1 MGSIHSC
8 APEVLRVWYSAAP
21 MRIFVLGVGA
31 AGSLL
36 LQQLVRQGH
45 RVSCGDR
52 DPERARRFLGK
63 ASPIPVHDVNARN
76 IRSILKAARGTQ
88 LLINACP
95 AVVNKII
102 LRAAL
107 RLRAHY
113 LDMAAHLTESPFRAE
128 QLRFAT
134 AFQHIRRTAV
144 ITAGVAPGLT
154 NLLIAAG
161 ADLLDTVETVYV
173 RLYEATESDSP
184 VSQWSA
190 EVAFDEA
197 VSRPRLYRHGRFRL
211 GQRFSGREIF
221 RFPAPIGPA
230 SVVLAAQDEVV
241 TVPHVIPLRTM
252 DAKIGGA
259 DIEQLRRWYR
269 QGKLRKSRGLVPSQ
283 FPRTPTPGTVNQ
295 LLRRGILHNARFA
308 AAVIVEG
315 TKRGQPTLVRW
326 DATVPSLYLL
336 RRRGLLCSPI
346 AWATAEMAALFVKHF
361 PRKLFGVHPPEAVPA
376 EIRRAILRDT
386 RSRGIHL
393 RKLVTSR
400 TPKKR

>member
-1 MGSIHSC
+1 M
-8 APEVLRVWYSAAP
+8 RV
-21 MRIFVLGVGA
+21 FVLGVGA
-31 AGSLL
+31 TGSLL
-36 LQQLVRQGH
+36 VQLLARQGH

-52 DPERARRFLGK
+52 DPERARRFFGK
-63 ASPIPVHDVNARN
+63 TSPIPVHEVNARN
-76 IRSILKAARGTQ
+76 IRSIVKAAHGAQ

-95 AVVNKII
+95 AVLNKII

-107 RLRAHY
+107 RLRTHY

-128 QLRFAT
+128 QLRFGT
-134 AFQHIRRTAV
+134 RFQDIRRAAV

-154 NLLIAAG
+154 NLLIAAS
-161 ADLLDTVETVYV
+161 ADLLDTVETVHV

-211 GQRFSGREIF
+211 GPRFSGREIF
-221 RFPAPIGPA
+221 RFPAPIGPVG
-230 SVVLAAQDEVV
+230 VVLAAQDEVV

-252 DAKIGGA
+252 DAKIGGS

-283 FPRTPTPGTVNQ
+283 FPRTPTPGTVVQ
-295 LLRRGILHNARFA
+295 LIHRGILHNARFA

-315 TKRGQPTLVRW
+315 TKHDQPTLVRW

-336 RRRGLLCSPI
+336 RRRGLFCSPI
-346 AWATAEMAALFVKHF
+346 AWATAEIAALFVKHF
-361 PRKLFGVHPPEAVPA
+361 PRKLLGVHPPEACPA
-376 EIRRAILRDT
+376 EIRRAILRDA
-386 RSRGIHL
+386 RFRGIHL
-393 RKLVTSR
+393 S
-400 TPKKR
+400 KRITFSPPETR

>member
-1 MGSIHSC
+1 
-8 APEVLRVWYSAAP
+8 

-31 AGSLL
+31 TGSLL
-36 LQQLVRQGH
+36 VQLLEREGH

-52 DPERARRFLGK
+52 DPERARRFLGVT
-63 ASPIPVHDVNARN
+63 SSIPIHEVNARN
-76 IRSILKAARGTQ
+76 IRSIVKAAEGAQ

-95 AVVNKII
+95 AVVNKTV

-107 RLRAHY
+107 RLRTHY
-113 LDMAAHLTESPFRAE
+113 LDMAAHLAENPFQAE
-128 QLRFAT
+128 QLRFET
-134 AFQHIRRTAV
+134 DFQNIRRTAV

-154 NLLIAAG
+154 NLLIAAS
-161 ADLLDTVETVYV
+161 ADLLDTVETVHV

-197 VSRPRLYRHGRFRL
+197 VSRPRLYDHGRFQL
-211 GQRFSGREIF
+211 GQRFGGREVF
-221 RFPAPIGPA
+221 RFPSPIGPVG
-230 SVVLAAQDEVV
+230 VVLAAQDEVV
-241 TVPHVIPLRTM
+241 TVPQVIPLRTM

-283 FPRTPTPGTVNQ
+283 FPRTPTPGTVHQ
-295 LLRRGILHNARFA
+295 LLHRGILHNARFA

-315 TKRGQPTLVRW
+315 TNQGQPTLVRW
-326 DATVPSLYLL
+326 DVTVPSLYLL

-361 PRKLFGVHPPEAVPA
+361 PRKLVGVHPPEAFPA
-376 EIRRAILRDT
+376 EIRQAILRDA
-386 RSRGIHL
+386 RFRGIQ
-393 RKLVTSR
+393 LVKQVIPS
-400 TPKKR
+400 PFKKR

>member
-1 MGSIHSC
+1 M
-8 APEVLRVWYSAAP
+8 RV
-21 MRIFVLGVGA
+21 FVLGVGA
-31 AGSLL
+31 TGSLL
-36 LQQLVRQGH
+36 VQLLTRQGH

-52 DPERARRFLGK
+52 DPERARRFLG
-63 ASPIPVHDVNARN
+63 ATSTIPVHEVNARN
-76 IRSILKAARGTQ
+76 IRSIVKAACGAQ

-95 AVVNKII
+95 AILNKIV

-128 QLRFAT
+128 QLRFET
-134 AFQHIRRTAV
+134 GFQDLRRTAV

-154 NLLIAAG
+154 NLLIAAS

-211 GQRFSGREIF
+211 GQRFSDREIF
-221 RFPAPIGPA
+221 RFPAPIGPV

-241 TVPHVIPLRTM
+241 TVPLVIPLRTM

-259 DIEQLRRWYR
+259 DIDQLRRWYR
-269 QGKLRKSRGLVPSQ
+269 QGTLRKSRGLVPSQ
-283 FPRTPTPGTVNQ
+283 FPRTPTPGTVHR
-295 LLRRGILHNARFA
+295 LLHQGILHNARFA
-308 AAVIVEG
+308 AAVVVEG
-315 TKRGQPTLVRW
+315 MTHDQSRIVRW

-336 RRRGLLCSPI
+336 RRRGQLCSPI

-361 PRKLFGVHPPEAVPA
+361 PRKLCGVHPPEALPA
-376 EIRRAILRDT
+376 EIRRAILRDA
-386 RSRGIHL
+386 RSRGIQ
-393 RKLVTSR
+393 LVKR
-400 TPKKR
+400 VTPGPPQKR

>member
-1 MGSIHSC
+1 
-8 APEVLRVWYSAAP
+8 

-31 AGSLL
+31 TGSLL
-36 LQQLVRQGH
+36 VQLLEREGH

-52 DPERARRFLGK
+52 DPERARRFLGVT
-63 ASPIPVHDVNARN
+63 SSIPIHEVNARN
-76 IRSILKAARGTQ
+76 IRSIVKAAEGAQ

-95 AVVNKII
+95 AVVNKIV

-107 RLRAHY
+107 RLRTHY
-113 LDMAAHLTESPFRAE
+113 LDMAAHLAENPFQAE
-128 QLRFAT
+128 QLRFET
-134 AFQHIRRTAV
+134 DFQNIRRTAV

-154 NLLIAAG
+154 NLLIAAS
-161 ADLLDTVETVYV
+161 ADLLDTVETVHV

-197 VSRPRLYRHGRFRL
+197 VSRPRLYDHGRFQL
-211 GQRFSGREIF
+211 GQRFGGREIF
-221 RFPAPIGPA
+221 RFPSPIGPVG
-230 SVVLAAQDEVV
+230 VVLAAQDEVV
-241 TVPHVIPLRTM
+241 TVPQVIPLRTM

-283 FPRTPTPGTVNQ
+283 FPRTPTPGTVHQ
-295 LLRRGILHNARFA
+295 LLHRGILHNARFA

-315 TKRGQPTLVRW
+315 RKQGQPTLVRW
-326 DATVPSLYLL
+326 DVTVPSLYLL

-361 PRKLFGVHPPEAVPA
+361 PRKLVGVHPPEAFPA
-376 EIRRAILRDT
+376 EIRQAILRDAN
-386 RSRGIHL
+386 SRGIQ
-393 RKLVTSR
+393 LVKRLTPSPSKSR
-400 TPKKR
+400 

>member
-1 MGSIHSC
+1 
-8 APEVLRVWYSAAP
+8 

-31 AGSLL
+31 TGSLL
-36 LQQLVRQGH
+36 AQLLRRQGH

-52 DPERARRFLGK
+52 DPERARRFLGTD
-63 ASPIPVHDVNARN
+63 SPIPVLEVNARN
-76 IRSILKAARGTQ
+76 IERIVTAAQGTQ

-95 AVVNKII
+95 AVLNKII

-107 RLRAHY
+107 RLRTHY
-113 LDMAAHLTESPFRAE
+113 LDMAAHLAENPFQAE
-128 QLRFAT
+128 QLRFET
-134 AFQHIRRTAV
+134 RFRDIRRTAV

-161 ADLLDTVETVYV
+161 ADLLDTVETVHV

-190 EVAFDEA
+190 DVAFDEA
-197 VSRPRLYRHGRFRL
+197 VSQPRLYRQGHFRL
-211 GQRFSGREIF
+211 GQRFSDREIF
-221 RFPAPIGPA
+221 RFPAPIGPVG
-230 SVVLAAQDEVV
+230 VVLAAQDEVV

-269 QGKLRKSRGLVPSQ
+269 QGKLRKSRGLVPAQ
-283 FPRTPTPGTVNQ
+283 FPRTPTPARVHQ
-295 LLRRGILHNARFA
+295 LLHQGILRNARFA
-308 AAVIVEG
+308 AAVVVTG
-315 TKRGQPTLVRW
+315 MKRGQPTLVRW

-361 PRKLFGVHPPEAVPA
+361 PRTLSGVHPPEAFPA
-376 EIRRAILRDT
+376 EIRQAILHDAS
-386 RSRGIHL
+386 SRGIQL
-393 RKLVTSR
+393 ATRVTSAS
-400 TPKKR
+400 PKKRSRASRAGLGVYRRLLP

>member
-1 MGSIHSC
+1 M
-8 APEVLRVWYSAAP
+8 RV
-21 MRIFVLGVGA
+21 FVLGVGA

-36 LQQLVRQGH
+36 VQLLAQQGH

-52 DPERARRFLGK
+52 DPERARRFLSK
-63 ASPIPVHDVNARN
+63 ASRIAVQEVNARN
-76 IRSILKAARGTQ
+76 IRSIVTAAHGAQ

-95 AVVNKII
+95 AVFNKVI

-107 RLRAHY
+107 HLRTHY
-113 LDMAAHLTESPFRAE
+113 LDMAAHLSESPFRAE
-128 QLRFAT
+128 QLRFET
-134 AFQHIRRTAV
+134 HFQDLRRSAV

-154 NLLIAAG
+154 NLLVATS
-161 ADLLDTVETVYV
+161 ADLLDTVETVQV
-173 RLYEATESDSP
+173 RLYEATESESP

-197 VSRPRLYRHGRFRL
+197 VSQPRLYRHGRFRL

-221 RFPAPIGPA
+221 RFPAPIGPVG
-230 SVVLAAQDEVV
+230 VVLAAQDEVV

-259 DIEQLRRWYR
+259 DIDQLRRWYR

-283 FPRTPTPGTVNQ
+283 FPRTPTPGTVHQ
-295 LLRRGILHNARFA
+295 LLHRGILHNARFA
-308 AAVIVEG
+308 AAVVVEG
-315 TKRGQPTLVRW
+315 MKHDQPTIVRW
-326 DATVPSLYLL
+326 DVTVPSLYQL

-361 PRKLFGVHPPEAVPA
+361 PRTLPGVHPPEAFPA
-376 EIRRAILRDT
+376 EIRRAILRDA
-386 RSRGIHL
+386 RSRGIL
-393 RKLVTSR
+393 LTKRITSGP
-400 TPKKR
+400 PKKR